1 MFSSDPKMRE
11 EGSEVS
17 ERIQKYRERLEKL
30 DVILLDRARGR
41 FSRFFRGYF
50 EAKRILTGERFDVI
64 SAQEPEHWFL
74 AWLLSRKFGV
84 PLQMQIHTD
93 IASPYYV
100 KHSVS
105 NQIRFWLAKFLIP
118 RASCVRVVSE
128 RIKKSI
134 NRTDAAVLP
143 IFSARK
149 NGGGADL
156 KQKYPGY
163 DFYIL
168 MVSRFA
174 PEKNIPFALEA
185 VRELSKKYPKT
196 LLVIVGSGL
205 LVRYIEPDENIKLEG
220 WQSELGG
227 YYRSADCLLLTSNY
241 EGYGMAPV
249 EALQYGLPVV
259 MTDVGVAGDIVKNG
273 ENGLVV
279 PVGDKKALT
288 EALERLY
295 NYPALRRRLS
305 ENARETRRLYAS
317 FEEYRDK
324 LTASWRQCLK

>member
-1 MFSSDPKMRE
+1 
-11 EGSEVS
+11 
-17 ERIQKYRERLEKL
+17 
-30 DVILLDRARGR
+30 
-41 FSRFFRGYF
+41 
-50 EAKRILTGERFDVI
+50 
-64 SAQEPEHWFL
+64 
-74 AWLLSRKFGV
+74 
-84 PLQMQIHTD
+84 
-93 IASPYYV
+93 
-100 KHSVS
+100 
-105 NQIRFWLAKFLIP
+105 
-118 RASCVRVVSE
+118 
-128 RIKKSI
+128 
-134 NRTDAAVLP
+134 
-143 IFSARK
+143 
-149 NGGGADL
+149 L